1 MQAED
6 ADLFKIVND
15 PEKGECLTLSDGWS
29 KFLRVGFIFGVL
41 LDMKSK
47 LQAQCNIP
55 SSCVLALTGRH
66 NLACYKGIGS
76 EFAQDA
82 VADRECPASLLV
94 PFLSCT
100 GSVFAL

>member
-29 KFLRVGFIFGVL
+29 RFLRVGFIFGVL

-47 LQAQCNIP
+47 LQAQCNIL
-55 SSCVLALTGRH
+55 SSCVLALTRRH
-66 NLACYKGIGS
+66 NLACYRGKGS
-76 EFAQDA
+76 D
-82 VADRECPASLLV
+82 
-94 PFLSCT
+94 SCT
-100 GSVFAL
+100 GRSSRLRVPSFPAGPFLPSHCPVFAL